1 VVLVCRPKTA
11 PVASLNV
18 TENDLVPRNGA
29 ALLTGTSQYF
39 AVASPFTQLSTRVT
53 AVY

>member
-1 VVLVCRPKTA
+1 MVLLCRPKAA
-11 PVASLNV
+11 PVASFNV
-18 TENDLVPRNGA
+18 TENVLVPRNGA

-39 AVASPFTQLSTRVT
+39 TVASPFAQLSTRDT